1 MKRQKRD
8 KMTRAHTKGFAAGVS
23 GKSSECC
30 PFSASEIKEQWL
42 GGWREA
48 KEELG
53 KGYFT

>member
-8 KMTRAHTKGFAAGVS
+8 KISRAHTKGFSAAIS
-23 GKSSECC
+23 GKSSESC
-30 PFSASEIKEQWL
+30 PFTATDVKEQWL

-48 KEELG
+48 RAEMG